1 MALLTLVSCRIFED
15 EIAHIM
21 KKETENDPSVRIYL
35 AETDGETT
43 LPEKLTAQNIRYELS
58 ENGRMPPADASA
70 FSILIRIIPFS
81 MEAQPPKIKKAVYE
95 DVSRY
100 RETAD
105 GILVMYG
112 LCGNV
117 LGQIE
122 EDLGTESCPI
132 RILKDDNGTIVDDC
146 ICASVGGRD
155 RFLEY
160 AASKG
165 KGTGIYFL
173 TPMQAHHWREIVV
186 KSGLTPDPDDEIM
199 TKMVFEY
206 GGYKY
211 AGKIDTGIS
220 ATPGWERA
228 AEEFAEKTGL
238 EIADYKGTTD
248 IVMKN
253 YDRIKEIIMKKR
265 P

>member
-1 MALLTLVSCRIFED
+1 MTLLVLVSCRIFED
-15 EIAHIM
+15 EIVCIM

-43 LPEKLTAQNIRYELS
+43 LPEKLEAQNIRYELL
-58 ENGRMPPADASA
+58 ENDPLPPADTSMLT
-70 FSILIRIIPFS
+70 ILIQIIPFS
-81 MEAQPPKIKKAVYE
+81 MEARPTKIKKTVYE
-95 DVSRY
+95 YVSRY

-122 EDLGTESCPI
+122 EDLGTESCPVK
-132 RILKDDNGTIVDDC
+132 ILRDDNGTIVDDC

-155 RFLEY
+155 RFLEH
-160 AASKG
+160 ASSKG

-173 TPMQAHHWREIVV
+173 TPMQARHWREIVV
-186 KSGLTPDPDDEIM
+186 LSGLTPDPDDEIM

-211 AGKIDTGIS
+211 AGKIDTGLS

-238 EIADYKGTTD
+238 EITDYKGTTD
-248 IVMKN
+248 IVAKN
-253 YDRIKEIIMKKR
+253 YDRIRAIVMKKR